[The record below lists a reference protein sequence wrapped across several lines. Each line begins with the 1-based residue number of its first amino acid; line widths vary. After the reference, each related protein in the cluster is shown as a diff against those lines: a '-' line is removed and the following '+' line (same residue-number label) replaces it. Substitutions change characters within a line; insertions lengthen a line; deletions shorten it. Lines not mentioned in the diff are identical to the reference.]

1 MRTSLAFDP
10 SLPVESDLAELTRA
24 RGGDEAAFTTLYR
37 RFSGQVF
44 RFAWFLTGS
53 ESAANDVTQ
62 ETFLELLDGG
72 GGFDPLRGSLG
83 AYLCGIARF
92 RAYRAMGER
101 PHGDV
106 DVDALERAPL
116 EGEPPDLPADQ
127 LERARALER
136 LHAAIRQLPA
146 PFREVLVLVELQ
158 EMPYADAAA
167 VAGIELGTVRSRLS
181 RAKARLADLLRQQ
194 EARQ

>member
-1 MRTSLAFDP
+1 MPLET
-10 SLPVESDLAELTRA
+10 DLADLARA
-24 RGGDEAAFTTLYR
+24 RGGDEAAFTALYR
-37 RFSGQVF
+37 RFSGPVY

-53 ESAANDVTQ
+53 ESVAHDVTQ
-62 ETFLELLDGG
+62 ETFMELLDGATR
-72 GGFDPLRGSLG
+72 FDPSRGSLG

-92 RAYRAMGER
+92 RAYRAIGDR
-101 PHGDV
+101 SHADV
-106 DVDALERAPL
+106 DLESLDAAAI
-116 EGEPPDLPADQ
+116 EGQLPDLPAEH
-127 LERARALER
+127 LERARALGR
-136 LHAAIRQLPA
+136 LHAAIRLLPA

-194 EARQ
+194 EVRQ